1 MDYINRFTLEGGNP
15 FLKQEKI
22 HAVELTGA
30 WHQFFGQVTYTY
42 LKDPILDTSRP
53 YGDGAEVKLITK
65 DNFPEIQ
72 KLQAFVGAQFQM
84 GIWQPKV
91 NVGIMKQW
99 LTIDYINE
107 RKSLNNPI
115 GLFQF
120 QNAIHLPYD
129 AWLNVDMQWMTAGND
144 DNTRQE
150 ASSYMNVKLYKAFFR
165 NRFSVTLE
173 ANDIFNK
180 GNRNATLLNKD
191 VTVYRCNT
199 NNNRT
204 FMLTLQYS
212 FNSTRDRYRGQGAG
226 TNEMNRF

>member
-1 MDYINRFTLEGGNP
+1 M
-15 FLKQEKI
+15 KQEKI

-129 AWLNVDMQWMTAGND
+129 VWLNVDMQWMTAGND

-150 ASSYMNVKLYKAFFR
+150 ASSYMNVKFYKAFFR

>member
-1 MDYINRFTLEGGNP
+1 MDDSRKRRQYAAGGIVVH
-15 FLKQEKI
+15 ER
-22 HAVELTGA
+22 E
-30 WHQFFGQVTYTY
+30 
-42 LKDPILDTSRP
+42 ILQ
-53 YGDGAEVKLITK
+53 GVL
-65 DNFPEIQ
+65 
-72 KLQAFVGAQFQM
+72 
-84 GIWQPKV
+84 
-91 NVGIMKQW
+91 
-99 LTIDYINE
+99 
-107 RKSLNNPI
+107 
-115 GLFQF
+115 
-120 QNAIHLPYD
+120 
-129 AWLNVDMQWMTAGND
+129 
-144 DNTRQE
+144 
-150 ASSYMNVKLYKAFFR
+150 R

>member
-1 MDYINRFTLEGGNP
+1 
-15 FLKQEKI
+15 
-22 HAVELTGA
+22 
-30 WHQFFGQVTYTY
+30 
-42 LKDPILDTSRP
+42 
-53 YGDGAEVKLITK
+53 
-65 DNFPEIQ
+65 
-72 KLQAFVGAQFQM
+72 
-84 GIWQPKV
+84 
-91 NVGIMKQW
+91 
-99 LTIDYINE
+99 
-107 RKSLNNPI
+107 
-115 GLFQF
+115 
-120 QNAIHLPYD
+120 
-129 AWLNVDMQWMTAGND
+129 MTAGND